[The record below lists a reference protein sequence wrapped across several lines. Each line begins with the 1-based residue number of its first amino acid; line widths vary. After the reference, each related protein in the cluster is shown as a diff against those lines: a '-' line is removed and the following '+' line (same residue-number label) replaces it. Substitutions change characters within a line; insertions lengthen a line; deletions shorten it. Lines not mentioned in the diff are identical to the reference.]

1 LAENIDFISSTEYE
15 FYKMIKNLNV
25 SSSKDRIKENKESLS
40 NSIWSQ
46 MYISFNIHFKHE
58 Y

>member
-1 LAENIDFISSTEYE
+1 
-15 FYKMIKNLNV
+15 MIKNLNV

-40 NSIWSQ
+40 NSIWSR

>member
-1 LAENIDFISSTEYE
+1 MTENIDFISSTEYE

-40 NSIWSQ
+40 NSIWSR